1 MTKYTTVI
9 LAVIAAVFLTACSQ
23 PTGQS
28 PATNSGCDNVACA
41 RAILQAAGASESED
55 GEPPGDDTN
64 VIEEEPAERT
74 PASYG
79 LVEHTDERVLATGD
93 VELTEISGAI
103 LRRND
108 RECLVWVP
116 TGTEPSAAAALR
128 LAKCGD
134 WRPRS

>member
-9 LAVIAAVFLTACSQ
+9 LAVFAAVLLTACDQ
-23 PTGQS
+23 LGQS
-28 PATNSGCDNVACA
+28 TTTNSACDEACV
-41 RAILQAAGASESED
+41 RRLITEAGESKGGED
-55 GEPPGDDTN
+55 PGDTAS
-64 VIEEEPAERT
+64 VTEEEPVERT
-74 PASYG
+74 PESYG
-79 LVEHTDERVLATGD
+79 RLTHTEDRPALQTGD

-108 RECLVWVP
+108 RECLVWTP

-134 WRPRS
+134 WRARS

>member
-9 LAVIAAVFLTACSQ
+9 LAVFAAVLLTACDQ
-23 PTGQS
+23 IPGQS
-28 PATNSGCDNVACA
+28 TTTNSGCDEACV
-41 RAILQAAGASESED
+41 RRLIEEAGESKS
-55 GEPPGDDTN
+55 GEPPGGDTN
-64 VIEEEPAERT
+64 VIEEEPVERT

-79 LVEHTDERVLATGD
+79 LVEHTDERVLAAGD

>member
-9 LAVIAAVFLTACSQ
+9 LAVFAAVLLTACDQ
-23 PTGQS
+23 FGQS
-28 PATNSGCDNVACA
+28 TATNACDASCVRDIIREERSG
-41 RAILQAAGASESED
+41 ESKG
-55 GEPPGDDTN
+55 GETPGGDTTAT
-64 VIEEEPAERT
+64 EEETVVRT

-79 LVEHTDERVLATGD
+79 LVEHTDERVLAAGD

-116 TGTEPSAAAALR
+116 TGTEPSAAADLR